1 MSLSVSFPAEIEST
15 LRQHAAA
22 IGKDVETFVREL
34 VVEEVAEATESPV
47 RRRSHAEFKEKLD
60 AMIQSHGIRNGQFDD
75 SRESIYA
82 GRGE

>member
-15 LRQHAAA
+15 LRQHAVA

-34 VVEEVAEATESPV
+34 VVEEVAEATGSPV
-47 RRRSHAEFKEKLD
+47 RKRSHAEFKAKID
-60 AMIQSHGIRNGQFDD
+60 TMIQSHGIRNGKFDD

-82 GRGE
+82 GQGE